1 MAKNIDKLIS
11 GQTPSLLQ
19 ADKGNELI
27 DAINQIRESKSTA
40 NAERSGITLKVSS
53 EGALEL
59 DVSEATANALVEIT
73 QDTSDIPEGYREQ
86 RFNATVDGV
95 SKGTIFLVKSG

>member
-1 MAKNIDKLIS
+1 MAKDIERLNA

-27 DAINQIRESKSTA
+27 DGINNLRKSRSTA
-40 NAERSGITLKVSS
+40 NANASGFTLRVNA

-59 DVSEATANALVEIT
+59 DVSSTTANAIEEVVQAQGTVGLGRTTVQLTTVIDGNFQT
-73 QDTSDIPEGYREQ
+73 
-86 RFNATVDGV
+86 FNFVIA
-95 SKGTIFLVKSG
+95 

>member
-1 MAKNIDKLIS
+1 MAKNIEKLVA

-27 DAINQIRESKSTA
+27 DALNQIRESKSTA
-40 NAERSGITLKVSS
+40 NAERAGMTLKVSS

-59 DVSEATANALVEIT
+59 DVSESTANALTELT
-73 QDTSDIPEGYREQ
+73 H
-86 RFNATVDGV
+86 F
-95 SKGTIFLVKSG
+95 